1 MRTIATLA
9 LLLGLAPAAWA
20 QSLFQGEGSPNDA
33 PRKPALK
40 AHDHVQIRF
49 PDREKAP
56 ATADAEPRVRWDQEL
71 REWVRFDGKAGAAPS
86 ATMLTAEVVDLRPN
100 GVVVLQA
107 LKRRSVNK
115 DEETVRLTCEV
126 AADKIVSHATSSEHL
141 ANLTLVYDGA
151 GVEGAKPGLLG
162 WLFGKLWPF

>member
-1 MRTIATLA
+1 MKTIATLT

-20 QSLFQGEGSPNDA
+20 QSLFQGDDSPNDA

-40 AHDHVQIRF
+40 THDHVQIRF

-56 ATADAEPRVRWDQEL
+56 AGAEAEPRVRWDQEL
-71 REWVRFDGKAGAAPS
+71 REWVRIDAKAGAAS
-86 ATMLTAEVVDLRPN
+86 ETMLTAEVVDLRPN

-107 LKRRSVNK
+107 VKRRMVNK

-126 AADKIVSHATSSEHL
+126 AADKIVSHATSSDHL
-141 ANLTLVYDGA
+141 VNLTLVYDGA

>member
-1 MRTIATLA
+1 MKTIAALA
-9 LLLGLAPAAWA
+9 LVLGLAPSVWA
-20 QSLFQGEGSPNDA
+20 QSLFQGAGSPNDA

-40 AHDHVQIRF
+40 LHDHVQIRF

-56 ATADAEPRVRWDQEL
+56 AAPEAGPRVRWDQEL
-71 REWVRFDGKAGAAPS
+71 REWVRSDAKDGAAA
-86 ATMLTAEVVDLRPN
+86 ATALTAEVADLRPN

-107 LKRRSVNK
+107 VRRRSVNQN
-115 DEETVRLTCEV
+115 EETARLTCEV

-141 ANLTLVYDGA
+141 ANLTMSYEGA
-151 GVEGAKPGLLG
+151 GAEEAKPGLLG

>member
-1 MRTIATLA
+1 MKTVATLA
-9 LLLGLAPAAWA
+9 LLLALSTSVRA
-20 QSLFQGEGSPNDA
+20 QSLFQGAGSPNDA

-40 AHDHVQIRF
+40 PHDHVQIRF
-49 PDREKAP
+49 PERGKAP
-56 ATADAEPRVRWDQEL
+56 AAPETEPRVRWDQEL
-71 REWVRFDGKAGAAPS
+71 REWVRSDAKAGAAT
-86 ATMLTAEVVDLRPN
+86 ATALTAEVVDLRPN

-107 LKRRSVNK
+107 VKRRSVNG

-126 AADKIVSHATSSEHL
+126 AADQIVSHATTSDNL
-141 ANLTLVYDGA
+141 ANLTLTYDGA

>member
-1 MRTIATLA
+1 MKTIVTLA

-33 PRKPALK
+33 PRKPVLK
-40 AHDHVQIRF
+40 VHDHVQIQF

-56 ATADAEPRVRWDQEL
+56 AAAEAEPRVRWDQEL
-71 REWVRFDGKAGAAPS
+71 REWVRFDGKAGAAPL
-86 ATMLTAEVVDLRPN
+86 AMTLTAEVVDLRPN

-107 LKRRSVNK
+107 LKRRVVNK

-126 AADKIVSHATSSEHL
+126 SADKIVSHATSSDHL